1 MRAPTDDVTEPI
13 DQASIGGPRKKEP
26 CARDRVQCRPP
37 DRLASGTGTNPD
49 GVLDTHFTDA
59 AAWELI
65 ASRLED
71 GHPVE
76 VVELRKPAGATG
88 YVMKIDVEPGQ
99 PLLYVK
105 LQLGSGRIIG
115 RSFHYSKHGD

>member
-1 MRAPTDDVTEPI
+1 MTEFSIDRPTDW
-13 DQASIGGPRKKEP
+13 
-26 CARDRVQCRPP
+26 RPGQV
-37 DRLASGTGTNPD
+37 RNPE
-49 GVLDTHFTDA
+49 GLLDTHFTDA

-65 ASRLED
+65 ASRLDD

-76 VVELRKPAGATG
+76 VVELRKPAGAKG

-105 LQLGSGRIIG
+105 LQLGSGKIIG
-115 RSFHYSKHGD
+115 RSFHYSRHGD